1 MKAQKNLM
9 KLHYKFLLTAGLL
22 TWQPVQA
29 VLPIQQWVTPQGVKV
44 LFVNA
49 PSIPMLDVQLD
60 FDAGSRFDSKEKA
73 GVASLTNAMMAKGI
87 AGAKPMNETQIAEGF
102 ADVGAQRSSSASED
116 RASISLRTLTS
127 APELKAAIELLAK
140 QAALPSFPDDVLVR
154 DKQRILQSIRES
166 QTKPETI
173 AARTYGRA
181 IYGDHPYGFE
191 PSVEAVSAIRLDDL
205 KRFYAGYYT
214 RDRVVVS
221 MIGAISREQ
230 AQEIAVTLT
239 AGLAPKGVA
248 KTALRPIPKP
258 LTSDNRIEHP
268 ALQSHIFVGTTAIA
282 RGNPDYFSLLVAN
295 YSLGGGGFVSRLYN
309 EVREKRGL
317 AYSVYSYFSLQS
329 QEGPFTIGLQT
340 KREQTA
346 TALSVV
352 KSTVKQFYDEGP
364 SAQEVDAA
372 KGNLVGGF
380 ALRIDNNRKI
390 LDNIAAVGFYGLPL
404 DYLDK
409 WTSKIQAVTRDEAHA
424 AFRKYIQ
431 PDQLVTVVV
440 GDGRK

>member
-1 MKAQKNLM
+1 M
-9 KLHYKFLLTAGLL
+9 KLFSKCSFLVGLL
-22 TWQPVQA
+22 FLQPAYA

-73 GVASLTNAMMAKGI
+73 GVAALTNAMMAKGI

-102 ADVGAQRSSSASED
+102 ANVGAQRTSSASED

-127 APELKAAIELLAK
+127 APELKVAVELLAK
-140 QAALPSFPDDVLVR
+140 QASLPSFPSDVLVR
-154 DKQRILQSIRES
+154 DKQRIVQSIRES

-181 IYGDHPYGFE
+181 VYGDHPYGFE
-191 PSVEAVSAIRLDDL
+191 PSVEAISAITLEDL
-205 KRFYAGYYT
+205 KKFYANYYT

-230 AQEIAVTLT
+230 AQDIAVTLT
-239 AGLAPKGVA
+239 SGLAPSGAA
-248 KTALRPIPKP
+248 KAGLPPIPKP
-258 LTSDNRIEHP
+258 MPSDNRIEHP
-268 ALQSHIFVGTTAIA
+268 ALQSHIFIGTTAIA

-346 TALSVV
+346 TALAIV
-352 KSTVKQFYDEGP
+352 KTTVKQFYDEGP
-364 SAQEVDAA
+364 SLQEVDAA
-372 KGNLVGGF
+372 KGNLIGGF
-380 ALRIDNNRKI
+380 ALRIDNNKKI

-409 WTSKIQAVTRDEAHA
+409 WTSKIQSVTRDEAHA

-440 GDGRK
+440 GNGSK